1 MMKSSYKYLAKNI
14 GVLTI
19 SNFATKLLSFFLV
32 PLYTSILTTY
42 EYGVF
47 DFIST
52 TVLLIIPVLTE
63 NIQDASVRFSMD
75 VNNDKQGVFTVSLRY
90 FFQGLICLSILV
102 MINYLFSFNG
112 LFKEYGFIMIIMYI
126 FQAMTG
132 ILISFAKGNEMIGAI
147 STSSLLGS
155 VIIIASNILFLCFV
169 KIGIVGYF
177 IANIMGYVAQT
188 IFLSVS
194 IKTWRYYRPL
204 NRYNALRKD
213 MVKYSRPMVLNAT
226 AWWVN
231 NASDRYIVTWLCGTA
246 ANGIYSVAYKIPS
259 ILNIMQNIFDMAWS
273 LSAYKEFDGDDND
286 GFFSKMYAGYNLLIV
301 IVCSAFIVLDKF
313 FCKILFANEF
323 YLAWKYVPFLMISV
337 VFSALGGYIGGIFTA
352 LKISKE
358 FAISTTVGAV
368 VNFILNIILIIKVG
382 VIGAAIATAISYFVV
397 WLLRLV
403 YLKKYLRMNI
413 SMIKNSI
420 SYIILCIQ
428 ACAILLIKDDI
439 SMYCCEIVLFM
450 IVVLIYIK
458 QIMQICKKF
467 KNVLIKR

>member
-1 MMKSSYKYLAKNI
+1 MKNSYKYLAKNI

-42 EYGVF
+42 EYGVY

-52 TVLLIIPVLTE
+52 TVLLITPILTE

-75 VNNDKQGVFTVSLRY
+75 VNNDKQGVFTVSLKY
-90 FFQGLICLSILV
+90 FFQGLIYLNVLV
-102 MINYLFSFNG
+102 VINYLLNLNS
-112 LFKEYGFIMIIMYI
+112 LFKEYGFILILMYI
-126 FQAMTG
+126 FQALTG
-132 ILISFAKGNEMIGAI
+132 ILISFAKGNEMIGSI

-155 VIIIASNILFLCFV
+155 AVIIASNILFLFFI
-169 KIGIVGYF
+169 KIGILGYF
-177 IANIMGYVAQT
+177 IANIMGYVTQT
-188 IFLSVS
+188 IFLGVTV
-194 IKTWRYYRPL
+194 KVWKYYRPFNNYKHL
-204 NRYNALRKD
+204 QKD
-213 MVKYSRPMVLNAT
+213 MVKYSRPMTLNAT
-226 AWWVN
+226 AWWIN

-246 ANGIYSVAYKIPS
+246 ANGIYSVSYKIPS

-273 LSAYKEFDGDDND
+273 LSAYKEFEGEDND
-286 GFFSKMYAGYNLLIV
+286 GFFSQMYAGYNLLMV

-358 FAISTTVGAV
+358 FAISTGIGAA
-368 VNFILNIILIIKVG
+368 VNFVLNIILIFKVG

-397 WLLRLV
+397 WLIRLA
-403 YLKKYLRMNI
+403 YLKKYIYIKI
-413 SMIKNSI
+413 SMLKNSI
-420 SYIILCIQ
+420 SYVLLCIQ
-428 ACAILLIKDDI
+428 ACVILLIRDDI
-439 SMYCCEIVLFM
+439 IMYVLEAALF
-450 IVVLIYIK
+450 LIIMGIYMT
-458 QIMQICKKF
+458 QIILICKKLKAVLF
-467 KNVLIKR
+467 KK